1 MSLATRCTACGTIFR
16 VVQDQLRV
24 SEGWVR
30 CGRCAE
36 VFDAREQLFDL
47 DREAPPPWPPNV
59 PDAPSMPAHE
69 SAFVQ
74 EPALRSSHGAAT
86 PPPSAVPA
94 PQAAPYV
101 QPHASPQSP
110 PFAPPPFAPPHRL
123 PEREPTPAWHHDPA
137 PMSRGDAAGTDS
149 GLDVLASAGAAT
161 RAAGAEASVE
171 MGAIS
176 AQPGGRREPFWE
188 PTPVAEPD
196 AREDFP
202 EPKGLKF
209 EEPERAAPASRE
221 TAAEAPRSSFRSEG
235 TLPANQD
242 LGPDVVLSPRLKSA
256 RAEAT
261 SGETS
266 PADADVDKQA
276 SALPSRKPGF
286 LRRAEGEARWQRPGV
301 RLALGLGSVLLLL
314 GAAAQLTW
322 HYRDALATQSPLAR
336 QWLAGACEK
345 LGCQLQPWRRL
356 DAFSVE
362 SSGLSE
368 AASGNH
374 YKFSLSL
381 RNKSPW
387 ELATPWVE
395 LSLNDGSGQVLMKK
409 ALRPEDFS
417 NGRPSMG
424 ANSEQALQLVFSTG
438 RQRVNG
444 YTVEIFYP

>member
-47 DREAPPPWPPNV
+47 DREAPPPWPPGT
-59 PDAPSMPAHE
+59 AERLAEPARE
-69 SAFVQ
+69 NAFVQ
-74 EPALRSSHGAAT
+74 EQALRTPHAAAPSPSARPAPPIPSAPPVPSHLAPHRIPEAPVE
-86 PPPSAVPA
+86 PPP
-94 PQAAPYV
+94 
-101 QPHASPQSP
+101 
-110 PFAPPPFAPPHRL
+110 
-123 PEREPTPAWHHDPA
+123 AWQRDPA
-137 PMSRGDAAGTDS
+137 PMTRAGTAGMGRGP
-149 GLDVLASAGAAT
+149 GLAVVEPDASELGAGSWGAHTEAGL
-161 RAAGAEASVE
+161 GAEH
-171 MGAIS
+171 
-176 AQPGGRREPFWE
+176 QGGRREPFWE
-188 PTPVAEPD
+188 PAPAPNTPPEAPPATPHD
-196 AREDFP
+196 AREDLP

-209 EEPERAAPASRE
+209 DAHEPPAPASRE
-221 TAAEAPRSSFRSEG
+221 AAAASAGTAGA
-235 TLPANQD
+235 LPPNQD
-242 LGPDVVLSPRLKSA
+242 LGPDVVLSPRLKSVQ
-256 RAEAT
+256 AELAANAA
-261 SGETS
+261 S
-266 PADADVDKQA
+266 PAPTTAPETPD
-276 SALPSRKPGF
+276 SAQPLRKPGF

-301 RLALGLGSVLLLL
+301 RLALGLGSALLLL
-314 GAAAQLTW
+314 AAGAQLTW

-336 QWLAGACEK
+336 QWLGGACEK
-345 LGCQLQPWRRL
+345 LGCQLQAWRRL

-395 LSLNDGSGQVLMKK
+395 LSLNDGSGQLLMKK

>member
-47 DREAPPPWPPNV
+47 DREAPPPWPPAG
-59 PDAPSMPAHE
+59 PEIIADTHRE
-69 SAFVQ
+69 SPFVQ
-74 EPALRSSHGAAT
+74 EQRPGR
-86 PPPSAVPA
+86 A
-94 PQAAPYV
+94 PRTMDA
-101 QPHASPQSP
+101 
-110 PFAPPPFAPPHRL
+110 APPPAPAAATASNRSGTSPAGTYHA
-123 PEREPTPAWHHDPA
+123 PAPAAEPAGFGQPAGLAAGDADHAYVTPDTGGVEAWPDPA
-137 PMSRGDAAGTDS
+137 
-149 GLDVLASAGAAT
+149 
-161 RAAGAEASVE
+161 EH
-171 MGAIS
+171 
-176 AQPGGRREPFWE
+176 PGERREPFWE
-188 PTPVAEPD
+188 PPPASAAQPD
-196 AREDFP
+196 AREHLP

-209 EEPERAAPASRE
+209 EAPEPAAQQPAPAPAITSP
-221 TAAEAPRSSFRSEG
+221 APAGEPVFTSN
-235 TLPANQD
+235 PD

-256 RAEAT
+256 QADASYAPTAPAAT
-261 SGETS
+261 SEP
-266 PADADVDKQA
+266 PAAA
-276 SALPSRKPGF
+276 TPSRKPGF

-301 RLALGLGSVLLLL
+301 RLALALGSLLLL
-314 GAAAQLTW
+314 ASAGAQLGW

-336 QWLAGACEK
+336 QWLGGVCEQ

-362 SSGLSE
+362 STGLSE

-395 LSLNDGSGQVLMKK
+395 LSLNDSSGRLLMKK
-409 ALRPEDFS
+409 ALKPEDFG
-417 NGRPSMG
+417 NGRPSTA

>member
-47 DREAPPPWPPNV
+47 DREAPPPWPPTI
-59 PDAPSMPAHE
+59 PDAPSLPLRE
-69 SAFVQ
+69 SAFAQ
-74 EPALRSSHGAAT
+74 EPALRSSHGAAA
-86 PPPSAVPA
+86 PSAVPA

-101 QPHASPQSP
+101 QPQSP
-110 PFAPPPFAPPHRL
+110 PHAPPRRL
-123 PEREPTPAWHHDPA
+123 PEPEPAPAWHHDPA
-137 PMSRGDAAGTDS
+137 PMSRGDAGGTGS
-149 GLDVLASAGAAT
+149 GLDVLAS
-161 RAAGAEASVE
+161 AGAEASVE
-171 MGAIS
+171 MGAIT
-176 AQPGGRREPFWE
+176 AHPGGRREPFWE
-188 PTPVAEPD
+188 PAPAPVAEPD

-209 EEPERAAPASRE
+209 EEPERAAAASRAA
-221 TAAEAPRSSFRSEG
+221 AAEAPRSAFGSEG

-242 LGPDVVLSPRLKSA
+242 LGPDVVLSPRLKSVQLDA
-256 RAEAT
+256 ASSAA
-261 SGETS
+261 S
-266 PADADVDKQA
+266 PAEVDGQGC
-276 SALPSRKPGF
+276 ALPSRKPGF

-301 RLALGLGSVLLLL
+301 RLALVLGSVLLLL
-314 GAAAQLTW
+314 GAGAQLTW